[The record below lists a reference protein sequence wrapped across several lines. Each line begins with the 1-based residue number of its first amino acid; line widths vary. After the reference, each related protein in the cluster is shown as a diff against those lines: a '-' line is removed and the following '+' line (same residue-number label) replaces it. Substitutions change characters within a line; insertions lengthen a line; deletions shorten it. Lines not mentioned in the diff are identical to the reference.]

1 MAVETGCCRPSCR
14 SLALQQARVACRAVQ
29 HAAGHQTAGPPSP
42 LHARLVLQ
50 AAADV
55 LLSRVE
61 EAKKVPT
68 VLMGEIRCARGM
80 AP

>member
-1 MAVETGCCRPSCR
+1 MPHCPARRWPPDCRPT
-14 SLALQQARVACRAVQ
+14 Q
-29 HAAGHQTAGPPSP
+29 PPPYS
-42 LHARLVLQ
+42 LVLQ

-68 VLMGEIRCARGM
+68 VLMGEIRCARDM